1 MESLYFKVGT
11 MKLCKY
17 TFMELQ
23 LNDIFGY
30 IPQ

>member
-1 MESLYFKVGT
+1 MKNLYFNVGT

-30 IPQ
+30 IP

>member
-1 MESLYFKVGT
+1 MENLYFNVGT
-11 MKLCKY
+11 LKLCKY

-30 IPQ
+30 IL